1 MDSPANPYQAP
12 ENEETP
18 LFSAKLYVTG
28 KNCKPGLIAT
38 RRHVILTKRF
48 LHVGE
53 RTVPLEEIQEIGII
67 QPGRIRRYFQGLKIL
82 LRPTSNQEENAIF
95 LADKTALGAVRL
107 KKLEKLKALIIAEQG
122 FHEPI
127 PEKVSWLNLPTLIW
141 QQHLK
146 PAFNQEWPIPF
157 RILSFVF
164 FVIEMILPVW
174 LVVAGFRFSWLAG
187 VIAISVGYMLI
198 LPWTFLLVS
207 FMAMPA
213 YVLVAKIFK
222 LPIQIQEPASQ

>member
-1 MDSPANPYQAP
+1 MDFPANPYQAP

-53 RTVPLEEIQEIGII
+53 RTVPLDEIQEIGII
-67 QPGRIRRYFQGLKIL
+67 QNRFRSYFQGLKIHL
-82 LRPTSNQEENAIF
+82 HATPEEEENAII
-95 LADKTALGAVRL
+95 LVDKTALGAIQL
-107 KKLEKLKALIIAEQG
+107 KKLEKLKALIVAEQG

-127 PEKVSWLNLPTLIW
+127 PEKVSWLALPKLIW

-146 PAFNQEWPIPF
+146 PAFNQELPLPF
-157 RILSFVF
+157 RILSFAF
-164 FVIEMILPVW
+164 FVIELILPVW
-174 LVVAGFRFSWLAG
+174 LVVAGFRFTWLAG
-187 VIAISVGYMLI
+187 VIAIPVGYMLI

-207 FMAMPA
+207 LMTMPA

-222 LPIQIQEPASQ
+222 LPIEIQESASQ